1 MYEEAWLMPGKIP
14 VTIIDEGIGRNGEYF
29 LTVACDTEYFYQQ
42 QANPTDG
49 FDWWCTTY
57 DCSPD
62 ELIKKTEGHENDEN
76 RN

>member
-1 MYEEAWLMPGKIP
+1 MYEEVWLLPGKIP
-14 VTIIDEGIGRNGEYF
+14 VTIIDEGIGSNGEYF

-42 QANPTDG
+42 QENPTDG

-62 ELIKKTEGHENDEN
+62 KLMKKTEGQENDEN